1 MGEILYRRNVAR
13 VSQHYSYHV
22 NFLTNH
28 RFVVDSADRDAL
40 PVAAE
45 ELQMLLEKPTLAGI
59 PLLVLGNKSD
69 LQDKL
74 SVDEI
79 IEGLDLKSVSQR
91 EVSCYGI
98 SAKEETNLDAVM
110 QWLIAR
116 TGKGSSH

>member
-1 MGEILYRRNVAR
+1 M
-13 VSQHYSYHV
+13 
-22 NFLTNH
+22 
-28 RFVVDSADRDAL
+28 VDSADRDAL

-69 LQDKL
+69 IQDKL
-74 SVDEI
+74 SVDEL
-79 IEGLDLKSVSQR
+79 IEGLNLKSVSQR